1 MGGYG
6 FLNQKGSLKDAK
18 ILGNSNLA
26 LDIHCKY
33 DPHFLVSHLKSIS
46 YPGPNGYQN
55 QTTKEKLENQ

>member
-33 DPHFLVSHLKSIS
+33 DPHIFVSCLKCSS
-46 YPGPNGYQN
+46 YPRPNDHQSW
-55 QTTKEKLENQ
+55 TKKDKLEN